1 MCWAAAE
8 ESSADM
14 SVRAAFRE
22 VALALMDWQDPPE
35 PQLHRDVG
43 RYLAFIDAAREK
55 PQAKVY
61 RPVSRQE
68 IPNYVDPYDVAADW
82 AERA

>member
-1 MCWAAAE
+1 
-8 ESSADM
+8 M
-14 SVRAAFRE
+14 SIRAAFRE
-22 VALALMDWQDPPE
+22 VALALLDWQDPPE
-35 PQLHRDVG
+35 PELHRDIG

-55 PQAKVY
+55 PAPFVY
-61 RPVSRQE
+61 KPYCRQE